1 MMIQQVPV
9 KVKIILQVYM
19 LTTTDTCAVVT
30 TSRSIA
36 YYKEFSKVVDASDVI
51 LEVLDARDPLG
62 CRCPQVSFD
71 S

>member
-1 MMIQQVPV
+1 MIQQVPV

-19 LTTTDTCAVVT
+19 LTTTDTCVVVT
-30 TSRSIA
+30 TSRSTS